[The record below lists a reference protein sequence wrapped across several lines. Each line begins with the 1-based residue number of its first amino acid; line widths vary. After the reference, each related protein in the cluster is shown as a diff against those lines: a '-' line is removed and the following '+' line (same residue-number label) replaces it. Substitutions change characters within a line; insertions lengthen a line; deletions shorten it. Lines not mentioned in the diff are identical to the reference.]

1 MTMAQR
7 QKSPTGWDNVGV
19 TWYPLYCWGESEVG
33 EHVRATQVLRRSLKQ
48 EWKKGTYI
56 RDVIDGEVC
65 DFSVE
70 IRKIY
75 TQGTRRV
82 EIIWSV

>member
-7 QKSPTGWDNVGV
+7 QKSLTGWDKVGV
-19 TWYPLYCWGESEVG
+19 TWHHLYCWGGSEMG
-33 EHVRATQVLRRSLKQ
+33 EQVWRTQVLSRSLKP

-56 RDVIDGEVC
+56 RDGIDGKAC
-65 DFSVE
+65 YFSVE

-75 TQGTRRV
+75 V
-82 EIIWSV
+82 